1 MNNPRQLG
9 RTGGAITRRARYLI
23 KSAMLISPKHS
34 DLGPELVLRRPA
46 DGEWCV
52 VVVDAEDEMNQAKAN
67 NNFLT
72 RHTLQNLLHKPDML
86 NTELIE
92 SASGRPKYTIL
103 TRASYILGKDNTITD
118 IASRNTRILNEL
130 GTAVVEIEWTG
141 REKKSGG
148 LIRVTNS
155 GPIKL
160 PDLFGGCESID
171 ASSDT
176 LSIPTRLGYHWIA
189 TRHSL
194 IACNPDTREIVAR
207 FHERCVQLGDTLSPF
222 PIPKVGSDYLE
233 FEDLPETAIAELLV
247 GFIFVNIM
255 RRTRFDLPRYHFPLV
270 DGCET
275 EPTCLLYFVQTTSIG
290 ILPRSSM
297 LGVYRPPGDMDM
309 DQLDPNSNL
318 FEADGLLEDFC
329 TQEETLVEDSANV
342 KLDVVLG
349 RDAGWL
355 QKSRE
360 STFMSNG
367 LLEDAGDLVDVPS
380 TCTLQ
385 DSQTSSSLGKD
396 SSFSVETTTCNEEIV
411 RIDDGGLKSLMLEVA
426 NGTFA
431 STGLLDDSEKSNTAC
446 GHEEALAG
454 SQDELPSLSQ
464 ILHPCGRAGD
474 ELPKPREPQLSS
486 ASVLSSSIAATMFDG
501 KTMTF
506 RRKVKS
512 KSRTATERQHFG
524 NLLERPIHRLKDQLS
539 EITATKLRKSEA
551 EPSSSTA
558 LKLVSNEL
566 WVDRYRPARF
576 IDLLGDERVHRDT
589 LAWLKEWDFCVFG
602 KRKALGRQS
611 KAPANQNSNL
621 ENRYEDVY
629 YRPREKILLLAGPA
643 GYGKTTLAHVVARQA
658 GYEVMEINASDSRS
672 GQVIDDRIRPTLESG
687 SGVGSKKPVCLVLDE
702 IDGATGAGE
711 NSSTFIHKL
720 IGLTFDNARK
730 KGRKDKNKDTKRPLL
745 RPIICIC
752 NDLYASS
759 LTKLRQYARIVRFTR
774 PADIHLTKR
783 LKSICEMEGL
793 RTESRALTTLVG
805 IAKGDMRGCLNTLQ
819 FIKAR
824 QQEVTEP
831 IIRSATV
838 GMKEGDSS
846 FSSVLNGLFAPV
858 PRKRVKELGM
868 TELEEN
874 RYVSRLSAD
883 IDATGSVDK
892 VALGCFEHYAN
903 LRHYEASLSRHEAAA
918 SWLVAFD
925 SLSTAMRSERE
936 YGLMPYLSYTLVP
949 FFPLFNE
956 RGGPKVDRP
965 KADWDALMKTRTN
978 EEIYKSL
985 AKCVQSASGQR
996 CAGLRH
1002 FLSNEIMEL
1011 ELAPYL
1017 NRIISPPM
1025 RPINRQVTKP
1035 QERALLSRLVD
1046 IMVSLDLCFIQEKAE
1061 DGQLIYRLEPP
1072 IDAFIT
1078 YDGKRAT
1085 DIAVQ
1090 RYATRHVV
1098 AGEIDAQ
1105 VIARHAEI
1113 VGRGKTKTFDMF
1125 KTSKND
1131 NDNST
1136 YAPKASTGL
1145 YQSGKRKSETVDIA
1159 DKPPVDFFGRPIA
1172 LTAAPSSKRRKGI
1185 TASVDGIGTA
1195 KFKVSY
1201 RFNEGNSAAVR
1212 KPVKVSSFL

>member
-1 MNNPRQLG
+1 
-9 RTGGAITRRARYLI
+9 
-23 KSAMLISPKHS
+23 MLLKFK
-34 DLGPELVLRRPA
+34 
-46 DGEWCV
+46 
-52 VVVDAEDEMNQAKAN
+52 QA
-67 NNFLT
+67 
-72 RHTLQNLLHKPDML
+72 DML
-86 NTELIE
+86 NTELVE
-92 SASGRPKYTIL
+92 PASGRPKYTIL
-103 TRASYILGKDNTITD
+103 TRASYILGKDNAITD
-118 IASRNTRILNEL
+118 IASRNTRILNEH
-130 GTAVVEIEWTG
+130 GSAVVEIEWTG

-148 LIRVTNS
+148 LIRITNS
-155 GPIKL
+155 EPIKL

-207 FHERCVQLGDTLSPF
+207 FYERCVQLGSTLSPS
-222 PIPKVGSDYLE
+222 PIPKVGTDYLE

-255 RRTRFDLPRYHFPLV
+255 RRTRFHLPRYHFPLV

-275 EPTCLLYFVQTTSIG
+275 EVH
-290 ILPRSSM
+290 M
-297 LGVYRPPGDMDM
+297 LGVLQPPGYMDM
-309 DQLDPNSNL
+309 DQLNANSNS
-318 FEADGLLEDFC
+318 FVANGLLEDFC

-342 KLDVVLG
+342 KLDGLLS

-367 LLEDAGDLVDVPS
+367 LLEDAGDLDDVPS
-380 TCTLQ
+380 TGALQ
-385 DSQTSSSLGKD
+385 DSQTSSSLGKG
-396 SSFSVETTTCNEEIV
+396 SSFSVETRTCNEEIV
-411 RIDDGGLKSLMLEVA
+411 RIDGGGLKSLTLEVV

-431 STGLLDDSEKSNTAC
+431 STGLLDDSEKPNIAC
-446 GHEEALAG
+446 SLEEALAG

-464 ILHPCGRAGD
+464 ILHPCGRAGN
-474 ELPKPREPQLSS
+474 ELPEPREPRLSS
-486 ASVLSSSIAATMFDG
+486 ASVLSSSITATAFDG
-501 KTMTF
+501 KTMIF

-512 KSRTATERQHFG
+512 KFRTATERQHFG

-539 EITATKLRKSEA
+539 EITATKLMESEV

-558 LKLVSNEL
+558 LKLVNNEL

-602 KRKALGRQS
+602 KRKALGKQS
-611 KAPANQNSNL
+611 RAPANQNSNL
-621 ENRYEDVY
+621 ENIYEDVY
-629 YRPREKILLLAGPA
+629 HRPREKILLLSGPA

-687 SGVGSKKPVCLVLDE
+687 SAVGSKKPVCLVIDE

-759 LTKLRQYARIVRFTR
+759 LTKLRQYARIIRFTR
-774 PADIHLTKR
+774 PADIYLTKR

-793 RTESRALTTLVG
+793 RAESRALTTLVG

-831 IIRSATV
+831 VIRSATV

-846 FSSVLNGLFAPV
+846 FSSVLNSLFAPV
-858 PRKRVKELGM
+858 ARKRVKELGM

-883 IDATGSVDK
+883 IDVTGSVDK

-903 LRHYEASLSRHEAAA
+903 LRHYEASLSRHEAAT

-956 RGGPKVDRP
+956 RGGSKVDRP

-1002 FLSNEIMEL
+1002 FLSNEVMQL

-1078 YDGKRAT
+1078 YEGKRAT
-1085 DIAVQ
+1085 DLAVQ
-1090 RYATRHVV
+1090 RYATRHVI

-1131 NDNST
+1131 NGNST
-1136 YAPKASTGL
+1136 YAPKASTSL
-1145 YQSGKRKSETVDIA
+1145 SHLGKRKSEIVDIA
-1159 DKPPVDFFGRPIA
+1159 DKPPVDFFGP
-1172 LTAAPSSKRRKGI
+1172 
-1185 TASVDGIGTA
+1185 

-1212 KPVKVSSFL
+1212 KPVKISSFL